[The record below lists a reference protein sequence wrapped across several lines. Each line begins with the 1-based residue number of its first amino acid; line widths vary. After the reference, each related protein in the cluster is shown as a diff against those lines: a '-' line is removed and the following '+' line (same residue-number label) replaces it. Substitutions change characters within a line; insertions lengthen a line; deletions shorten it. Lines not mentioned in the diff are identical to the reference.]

1 MWFRAQQ
8 LEGGGWR
15 LNGTKVTLF
24 KEKNHSFHIVLRPGL
39 QTAGKRREEPSLQ
52 RQIVASNIG
61 WASLHLGLRILSIF
75 ISLHFLLFW
84 QGISCFY
91 VPFPSTG
98 LSLGAKETKLGI
110 RCTSTANVIFEVT
123 LSKTRLAGVM
133 EVYDVDIPLGNLLF
147 SCWYS
152 WRNPPGKG
160 SSSSCS
166 GCWYPSR
173 EPARK
178 RGRGF

>member
-1 MWFRAQQ
+1 M
-8 LEGGGWR
+8 
-15 LNGTKVTLF
+15 
-24 KEKNHSFHIVLRPGL
+24 
-39 QTAGKRREEPSLQ
+39 Q

-75 ISLHFLLFW
+75 ISLHFLPR

-147 SCWYS
+147 SC
-152 WRNPPGKG
+152 
-160 SSSSCS
+160 
-166 GCWYPSR
+166 
-173 EPARK
+173 
-178 RGRGF
+178 